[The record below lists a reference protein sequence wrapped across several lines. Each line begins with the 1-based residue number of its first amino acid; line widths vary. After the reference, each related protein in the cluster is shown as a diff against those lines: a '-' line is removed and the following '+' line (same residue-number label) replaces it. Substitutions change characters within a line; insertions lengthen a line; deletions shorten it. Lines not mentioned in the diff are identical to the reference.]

1 MRRLE
6 IFLQDELYSELE
18 AATATD
24 SMMTPQGWAS
34 EAVEAALATRRL
46 PRVKPAVS
54 LPRMVETMM
63 RSRGEVECRTA
74 GPMTAAEVPT
84 LDDLDCLADIAG

>member
-18 AATATD
+18 TVTATD

-46 PRVKPAVS
+46 PHVTRATAV
-54 LPRMVETMM
+54 PRMIETMM
-63 RSRGEVECRTA
+63 RGRGGIEHRTA
-74 GPMTAAEVPT
+74 GPMAAAEVPT
-84 LDDLDCLADIAG
+84 LEDLECLEGIR

>member
-6 IFLQDELYSELE
+6 IFLQDELYRELE

-34 EAVEAALATRRL
+34 EAVEAALASRRL

-54 LPRMVETMM
+54 VPRMVETMM
-63 RSRGEVECRTA
+63 RSRGGVERRTA
-74 GPMTAAEVPT
+74 EPMAAAEIPT
-84 LDDLDCLADIAG
+84 AEDMDCLADII